1 MDLRL
6 GAFPHALTAG
16 PFDVVICNPPLMPVG
31 RHAIEATQLPK
42 QRQSGHSPHYD
53 RGRQTLSRRLRRAS
67 PFCEQCHATT
77 DLTTDHII
85 PVSEDPTLRLE
96 PLNCRVL
103 CNPCNG
109 HRRNRVT
116 DDERR
121 AVREAIA
128 RRKARLTA

>member
-1 MDLRL
+1 MKPCL
-6 GAFPHALTAG
+6 GCGEPTDG
-16 PFDVVICNPPLMPVG
+16 YRCSDC
-31 RHAIEATQLPK
+31 QLPK

-53 RGRQTLSRRLRRAS
+53 RRWQTLWRRLRRAS

-96 PLNCRVL
+96 PLNYRIL

-109 HRRNRVT
+109 RRRNRVT